1 MKVITVFMLS
11 FDIVLYWIWNQSQSS
26 PNWKHTG
33 LMRGS
38 LNVVTTLTYSIDKY
52 PLAMKHCYGK
62 STIVYIIIVII
73 IIICTMMRIYIYIE
87 WIFLCIFLI
96 HCYIYIGDFHLLC
109 LITWGIRSSVALLC
123 WVDLGGQL
131 GGDTDGM
138 GQTWETL
145 KGGLEV
151 PKEWPKPVGFHVF
164 FITFQG
170 LKCWS
175 IPMANRDG
183 LSGLTP
189 SSKGYPYQS
198 SL

>member
-1 MKVITVFMLS
+1 M
-11 FDIVLYWIWNQSQSS
+11 
-26 PNWKHTG
+26 
-33 LMRGS
+33 
-38 LNVVTTLTYSIDKY
+38 
-52 PLAMKHCYGK
+52 
-62 STIVYIIIVII
+62 IIVII
-73 IIICTMMRIYIYIE
+73 VIIICTMMCIYIVDFPLHFFNSLLYI
-87 WIFLCIFLI
+87 
-96 HCYIYIGDFHLLC
+96 YRYIGDFHLLC

-145 KGGLEV
+145 KSGLEV
-151 PKEWPKPVGFHVF
+151 PKKWPKPVGFRVF
-164 FITFQG
+164 FIVFQG

-175 IPMANRDG
+175 IPIANRDG